1 MEYHGGS
8 RQLFLIIWVRMI
20 IMKGIKDTKTNLPKL
35 KNDGRMCVYLQGN
48 YFKQNVATSKREKP
62 GNGVDN

>member
-48 YFKQNVATSKREKP
+48 YFKQ
-62 GNGVDN
+62 GVDN